1 MVGIGSRESPEGK
14 EPSHRRNQQ
23 DSNQT
28 GYRTIKQS
36 NFGMKKSTQALP
48 DKNTD
53 DRKKGDRF
61 SIKSLNLRCTS
72 DPAFAQTY
80 QKKDDQIEI
89 GNYII
94 TGKLGIGSYCTV
106 KKCVHRAD
114 KNKSFAMK
122 IVDVNEIRKKLL
134 KRNMGVKSIDRKLE
148 VLIRNEL
155 DILHKIE
162 NFKRENP
169 QNASN
174 KYVIKMR
181 EIIEDNHQG
190 TVIIYF
196 KN

>member
-1 MVGIGSRESPEGK
+1 MVGIGSRESPECK

-53 DRKKGDRF
+53 NSKKGDRF

-72 DPAFAQTY
+72 DPAFAQIY

-94 TGKLGIGSYCTV
+94 TGKLGVGSYCTV

-162 NFKRENP
+162 NFKRKNP

-181 EIIEDNHQG
+181 EIIEHNHQG

-196 KN
+196 NN